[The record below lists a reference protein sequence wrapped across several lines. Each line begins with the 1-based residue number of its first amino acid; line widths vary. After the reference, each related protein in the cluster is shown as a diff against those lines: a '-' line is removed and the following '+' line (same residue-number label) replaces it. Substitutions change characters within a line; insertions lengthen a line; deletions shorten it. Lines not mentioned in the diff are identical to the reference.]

1 MEAIFTTILTEKT
14 KEYLENKL
22 EFDGELLNFELI
34 VVDSEKF
41 PMFGPRGADRS
52 YRNVLYRF
60 CQTRKADF
68 KFHTDGHYD

>member
-34 VVDSEKF
+34 VVESEKF
-41 PMFGPRGADRS
+41 PMFGARGPDRS
-52 YRNVLYRF
+52 YRNVVASLLSD
-60 CQTRKADF
+60 QKS
-68 KFHTDGHYD
+68 